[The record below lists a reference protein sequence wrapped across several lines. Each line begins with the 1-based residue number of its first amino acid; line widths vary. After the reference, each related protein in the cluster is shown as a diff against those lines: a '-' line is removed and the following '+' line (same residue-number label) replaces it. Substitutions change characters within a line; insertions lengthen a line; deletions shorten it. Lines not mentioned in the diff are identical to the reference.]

1 MMMFHILA
9 FAWQLP
15 VVNSQT
21 HLIQDLFCICA
32 WRSARHIS
40 ELYSSTNTC
49 TSRCI
54 VPHLPAAPAAA
65 GRLVVHKPDLPPS
78 FGVQEGLAAGCPAG
92 LSPRSSRYASVAALR
107 AYPGPNV
114 FAIPGNQ

>member
-1 MMMFHILA
+1 VL
-9 FAWQLP
+9 
-15 VVNSQT
+15 
-21 HLIQDLFCICA
+21 HLLHLVRKRIDCSPSHCLLHLL
-32 WRSARHIS
+32 RS
-40 ELYSSTNTC
+40 
-49 TSRCI
+49 
-54 VPHLPAAPAAA
+54 